1 MRKWYWLGGAKLL
14 ATIAVLVLLAGSNG
28 QAQVFK
34 YLPTLTLVKQATVGP
49 NDVIAR
55 DTVYV
60 AEAGPGETRYFL
72 VPVFMKNIL
81 DSVYNPITGL
91 GAEPIYSFRFKIQYN
106 RTLIRAVGVQKRG
119 QLPTDT
125 VVAAKNFNLSWDVKE
140 DADYKVQTV
149 GTASANGE
157 RIMIDGSSSIPLPL
171 PLRADAPPNNPSPA
185 FKDTAVLLYV
195 LFEVVGSA
203 QGGGSGAIRDQ
214 MILTNDSIRWNDYT
228 TSHPV
233 LNTISGTY
241 FPSPVRADMVAR
253 GFNPNPQTQ
262 QGIAPAPIYPI
273 SYPPPSNNEY
283 NYGASVIVVTP
294 RPRINLLPPG
304 QVDLINSDPSDFEL
318 LQPLQT
324 QYGNNN
330 YIFRNLLIQN
340 ATPNSIL
347 RNVAIETDQNWLR
360 VDNLPPSQA
369 GQNGGGGTPPGE
381 RGVFIR
387 EVPGT
392 QLDLNV
398 IANPALLPTV
408 DGSGYPTPGIYTGYI
423 TIRSVEAVN
432 SAVRVKVVLIVNR
445 NPLEPTLNA
454 GTESIITRGIRLT
467 FRNSAPQPDTTYL
480 TFGTGIGARDS
491 VDTLFGENEAA
502 SVPPP
507 GDFWARFF
515 PPGLDS
521 LDDGSGLHAFRG
533 MIDTRQI
540 IIPGPTNAESSLDI
554 RNFATNTTL
563 IYCVRFDAGAPQ
575 NYPVTL
581 EYDTRD
587 FPNGAQLFIRDAVN
601 GQIFSQNMRNATS
614 GGGTIR
620 QFVIRDPNV
629 SSFCIEYTLPSVVQ
643 FPEINPGW
651 NFVSMPV
658 NPSDA
663 RSGAVFPNM
672 ASGRPIL
679 FSQNQYSAVDTV
691 RVGLGYFVKYG
702 KYLDQTVAGTLVD
715 SIHELNTPFVVR
727 VYQGWNTVGG
737 LSVTTSIDPQYMRF
751 GPYGNLGNPV
761 RIGETYRY
769 LTSAGYEQASL
780 IVPGYGYWVKVDR
793 DGYYRLRAPKSAYP
807 KVSPGLVHQD
817 YVALNRLTISDND
830 QKVGTLYF
838 GQNST
843 IDNTQYELPPV
854 PPTGMFDARFDNN
867 GFVSASS
874 NVASERTVRIQG
886 VEYPLVLSVNRAD
899 ADYLVTDAQTGRVL
913 GTFARGEAGSVT
925 ITDPKIILVK
935 LTGVAST
942 LTMLGEAYPNPAANT
957 LNFGFNVVGDQNVTI
972 TLYSQLGNQVATL
985 FEGRADGQESIAFA
999 TDGLPSGV
1007 YYYKMTTS
1015 SGFSQVRQ
1023 VVIAK

>member
-1 MRKWYWLGGAKLL
+1 MRKWYWFGGAKLL
-14 ATIAVLVLLAGSNG
+14 ATVAALVLLAGTTG

-34 YLPTLTLVKQATVGP
+34 YLPTLTLVKQTPVGP
-49 NDVIAR
+49 NDVTAR
-55 DTVYV
+55 DTVFV

-72 VPVFMKNIL
+72 LPVFMKNIL
-81 DSVYNPITGL
+81 DSVYNPVTGL

-119 QLPTDT
+119 PLPFDT
-125 VVAAKNFNLSWDVKE
+125 VVAAQNFNLSWDVKQ
-140 DADYKVQTV
+140 DAEYKVQTV
-149 GTASANGE
+149 GSASANGE
-157 RIMIDGSSSIPLPL
+157 RIVITGSSSLPLPL
-171 PLRADAPPNNPSPA
+171 PLRADAPPGNPSPA

-214 MILTNDSIRWNDYT
+214 IIMTNDSIRWNDYT
-228 TSHPV
+228 TSHPMF
-233 LNTISGTY
+233 NGISQWIPT
-241 FPSPVRADMVAR
+241 PVRADMVAR

-273 SYPPPSNNEY
+273 TYPPPTNSEY
-283 NYGASVIVVTP
+283 NYGASVIIVTP

-304 QVDLINSDPSDFEL
+304 DVAQLAGDPSNFEL
-318 LQPLQT
+318 VRVLQT

-330 YIFRNLLIQN
+330 YIFRNVLIQN
-340 ATPNSIL
+340 ATPNSVL

-369 GQNGGGGTPPGE
+369 GQNGGGGTPPGD

-392 QLDLNV
+392 QLDLNI
-398 IANPALLPTV
+398 IANPSLLPTL
-408 DGSGYPTPGIYTGYI
+408 DGNGYPTPGIYTGYV
-423 TIRSVEAVN
+423 TIRSVEAAN

-445 NPLEPTLNA
+445 NPLEPTLTA
-454 GTESIITRGIRLT
+454 GTESIITRGIRMT
-467 FRNSAPQPDTTYL
+467 FRNSSPQPDTTYL

-491 VDTLFGENEAA
+491 VDTLFGENEAL
-502 SVPPP
+502 SIPPP
-507 GDFWARFF
+507 GNFWARFF
-515 PPGLDS
+515 PFDS
-521 LDDGSGLHAFRG
+521 LNGAPFNGL
-533 MIDTRQI
+533 IDTRQI
-540 IIPGPTNAESSLDI
+540 ISPGPTNAESSIDI

-601 GQIFSQNMRNATS
+601 GQIFSQNMRNTTS

-620 QFVIRDPNV
+620 QFVIRDPNIN
-629 SSFCIEYTLPSVVQ
+629 SFCIEYTLPSVVQ
-643 FPEINPGW
+643 FPEIKNGW

-663 RSGAVFPNM
+663 RSGFVFPNI
-672 ASGRPIL
+672 ASGKPI
-679 FSQNQYSAVDTV
+679 FFTQNQYFPADTV
-691 RVGLGYFVKYG
+691 RVGIGYFVKYG
-702 KYLDQTVAGTLVD
+702 KNLDRTVAGILVD
-715 SIHELNTPFVVR
+715 SIHEITTPYVVR
-727 VYQGWNTVGG
+727 VYEGWNTVGG
-737 LSVTTSIDPQYMRF
+737 LSVTTSIDPQFMRF
-751 GPYGNLGNPV
+751 GPYGNSGNPLRV
-761 RIGETYRY
+761 GEVYRY

-780 IVPGYGYWVKVDR
+780 IIPGYGYWIKVDR
-793 DGYYRLRAPKSAYP
+793 DGYYRLRAPASAFG
-807 KVSPGLVHQD
+807 KVAPGVIGTD
-817 YVALNRLTISDND
+817 YLALNRLTVSDND

-843 IDNTQYELPPV
+843 VNNERYELPPV
-854 PPTGMFDARFDNN
+854 PPSSMFDARFDNN
-867 GFVSASS
+867 GFVSASVD
-874 NVASERTVRIQG
+874 VAADRTLRIQG
-886 VEYPLVLSVNRAD
+886 VEYPIVLSVDRTD
-899 ADYLVTDAQTGRVL
+899 ADYSVTDAQTGRVL
-913 GTFARGEAGSVT
+913 GTFRRGERGSVT
-925 ITDPKIILVK
+925 ISDPKVVLVK

-942 LTMLGEAYPNPAANT
+942 QMMLGEAYPNPAAGT
-957 LNFGFNVVGDQNVTI
+957 LNFAFNVPNEQNVTVK
-972 TLYSQLGNQVATL
+972 LYSQLGNQVASL
-985 FEGRADGQESIAFA
+985 FEGRVSGQQDVTFA

-1015 SGFSQVRQ
+1015 SGFSEVRQ
-1023 VVIAK
+1023 VVVTK

>member
-1 MRKWYWLGGAKLL
+1 MRKWYWFGGAKLL
-14 ATIAVLVLLAGSNG
+14 ATITALVLLAGPSSE
-28 QAQVFK
+28 AQVFK
-34 YLPTLTLVKQATVGP
+34 YLPTLTLVKQTAVGP
-49 NDVIAR
+49 NDVTAR

-72 VPVFMKNIL
+72 LPVFMKNIL

-91 GAEPIYSFRFKIQYN
+91 GAEPIYSFRFKLQYN

-119 QLPTDT
+119 SLPFDT
-125 VVAAKNFNLSWDVKE
+125 VVAAHNFNLSWDVKQ
-140 DADYKVQTV
+140 DAEYKVQTV
-149 GTASANGE
+149 GSASANGE
-157 RIMIDGSSSIPLPL
+157 RIMITGSSSLPLPL
-171 PLRADAPPNNPSPA
+171 PLRADAPPGNPSPA

-214 MILTNDSIRWNDYT
+214 IIMTNDSIRWNDYT

-233 LNTISGTY
+233 LNTGTGTY

-273 SYPPPSNNEY
+273 SYPPPTNNEY
-283 NYGASVIVVTP
+283 NYGATVIVVTP

-304 QVDLINSDPSDFEL
+304 EVAVVPGDPSTFAL
-318 LQPLQT
+318 VRVMQT

-340 ATPNSIL
+340 ATPNSVL

-360 VDNLPPSQA
+360 VDNLPPDQA
-369 GQNGGGGTPPGE
+369 GQQGGGGTPPGD
-381 RGVFIR
+381 RGVFVR
-387 EVPGT
+387 EIPGT
-392 QLDLNV
+392 QLDLNI
-398 IANPALLPTV
+398 IANPALLPSL
-408 DGSGYPTPGIYTGYI
+408 DGNGYPTPGIYTGYV
-423 TIRSVEAVN
+423 TIRSVEAAN

-445 NPLEPTLNA
+445 NPLEPTLTP
-454 GTESIITRGIRLT
+454 GTEPIGTRGIRMT

-491 VDTLFGENEAA
+491 VDTLFGEAEAPTI
-502 SVPPP
+502 PPP
-507 GDFWARFF
+507 GNFWARFF
-515 PPGLDS
+515 PLDS
-521 LDDGSGLHAFRG
+521 IDDGSGLRSFRG
-533 MIDTRQI
+533 LIDTRQI
-540 IIPGPTNAESSLDI
+540 IVPGPTNAESSLDI
-554 RNFATNTTL
+554 RNYATNTTI

-629 SSFCIEYTLPSVVQ
+629 SGFCIEYTLPSVVQ
-643 FPEINPGW
+643 FPEIGRGW

-663 RSGAVFPNM
+663 RSGVVFPNI
-672 ASGRPIL
+672 ASGKPI
-679 FSQNQYSAVDTV
+679 FFTQNQYFPADTV
-691 RVGLGYFVKYG
+691 RVGVGYFVKYG
-702 KYLDQTVAGTLVD
+702 SNLDRTVAGTLVD
-715 SIHELNTPFVVR
+715 SIHEISTPYVVR
-727 VYQGWNTVGG
+727 VYEGWNTVGG

-751 GPYGNLGNPV
+751 GPYGNSGNPLRV
-761 RIGETYRY
+761 GEVYRY
-769 LTSAGYEQASL
+769 LTNRGYEQASL
-780 IVPGYGYWVKVDR
+780 IVPGYGYWLRVDR
-793 DGYYRLRAPKSAYP
+793 DGYFRLRAPLSAFD
-807 KVSPGLVHQD
+807 KVAPGVRND
-817 YVALNRLTISDND
+817 EYAVLNHLTISDND

-838 GQNST
+838 GQSNT
-843 IDNTQYELPPV
+843 VDNARYELPPV
-854 PPTGMFDARFDNN
+854 PPTGMFDVRFDNN
-867 GFVSASS
+867 GFVSATRE
-874 NVASERTVRIQG
+874 VASERTLRIQG
-886 VEYPLVLSVNRAD
+886 ADFPVILSVNRAD
-899 ADYLVTDAQTGRVL
+899 ADYQVIDAQTGRLL
-913 GTFARGEAGSVT
+913 GTLHRGEPGSVT
-925 ITDPKIILVK
+925 ITDPKVVLVK
-935 LTGVAST
+935 LVGVAAT
-942 LTMLGEAYPNPAANT
+942 QTMLGEAYPNPAAGT
-957 LNFGFNVVGDQNVTI
+957 LNFAFNVIGEQAVAVK
-972 TLYSQLGNQVATL
+972 LYTQLGNEVASL
-985 FEGRADGQESIAFA
+985 FEGRSEGQQGVTFSTE
-999 TDGLPSGV
+999 GLPSGV

-1015 SGFSQVRQ
+1015 SGYSEVRQ